1 MTHPSTTREALI
13 VEALGEAARLMH
25 QVEALVPAL
34 DESRLTL
41 AEAHSGLAGQLVA
54 FEAQVLAL
62 AEKAKVETVKH
73 ILMRTDEAAR
83 HAVDAQAQAIANAGK
98 QLFNSLVDP
107 CLQQLARVISH
118 QVERIDHPWER
129 WWTHAATALAS
140 SAASSA
146 ATLAIVAHL
155 WPR

>member
-13 VEALGEAARLMH
+13 VEALGEAARLMR
-25 QVEALVPAL
+25 QVEALAPAL

-41 AEAHSGLAGQLVA
+41 AEAHSGLAGQLA
-54 FEAQVLAL
+54 TFEAQVLAL

-73 ILMRTDEAAR
+73 ILTRTDEGAR
-83 HAVDAQAQAIANAGK
+83 HAVDAQAQAMAQVAK
-98 QLFNSLVDP
+98 QVFVSVVDP
-107 CLQQLARVISH
+107 RLQQLTRVIAH
-118 QVERIDHPWER
+118 QVDRIDHPWKR

-140 SAASSA
+140 SAASCA